1 MDLLNVRQELSD
13 LARTGSRRTFMKGAF
28 AAAAVGGAAA
38 AGFPSLFGTAS
49 AAEGTGADTNAA
61 ILKAA
66 RTAEEL
72 ATTFYYQGVAGPTA
86 ANLGKVH
93 DANNLN
99 YFQAAL
105 WQEYQHVRIL
115 TNPLG
120 ATSYASG
127 TFYLPTAWFD
137 NSANFLAA
145 LDVLET
151 AFIGAYLAAIREFA
165 ENGFPFYSEVAGD
178 FLGTETEHRVLGRIT
193 SGSNP
198 PNNWILEKAEF
209 QTVGAAVGVLGGFLS
224 PGPGTAAY
232 TMPTPDQISAAAAPF
247 NNLANPGLVQAG

>member
-1 MDLLNVRQELSD
+1 MDLLSVRQELSD
-13 LARTGSRRTFMKGAF
+13 LARTGSRRTFIKGAF

-49 AAEGTGADTNAA
+49 AAGSDTNAA

-86 ANLGKVH
+86 PNLGKVH

-198 PNNWILEKAEF
+198 PNNWILENAEF

-247 NNLANPGLVQAG
+247 NNLANPGLVQAR

>member
-1 MDLLNVRQELSD
+1 MDRLSVRQELSD
-13 LARTGSRRTFMKGAF
+13 LARTGSRRTFIKGAF

-49 AAEGTGADTNAA
+49 AAGSDTNAA

-86 ANLGKVH
+86 PNLGKVH
-93 DANNLN
+93 NANNLN

-105 WQEYQHVRIL
+105 WQEFQHVKIL
-115 TNPLG
+115 GNTLG
-120 ATSYASG
+120 AGTYAGG
-127 TFYLPTAWFD
+127 TFYLPTSWFD
-137 NSANFLAA
+137 NSDSFLGA

-165 ENGFPFYSEVAGD
+165 ENGFPFYSEVAGE

-209 QTVGAAVGVLGGFLS
+209 ATVGDAVGVLAGFLS
-224 PGPGTAAY
+224 PGAGKAAY
-232 TMPTPDQISAAAAPF
+232 AMPTPDQISAAAAPF
-247 NNLANPGLVQAG
+247 NNLANPGSIQAS

>member
-1 MDLLNVRQELSD
+1 MDLHNARKDLSA

-28 AAAAVGGAAA
+28 AVAAVGGAAA
-38 AGFPSLFGTAS
+38 AGFPSLFATAS
-49 AAEGTGADTNAA
+49 AAGADTNAA

-72 ATTFYYQGVAGPTA
+72 ATTFYYQGIAGPTA
-86 ANLGKVH
+86 AKLGPVH
-93 DANNLN
+93 DHGNLN

-115 TNPLG
+115 TNLLG
-120 ATSYASG
+120 ADRYGTG
-127 TFYLPTAWFD
+127 TFYFPTSWFD
-137 NSANFLAA
+137 NAGNFLAA

-165 ENGFPFYSEVAGD
+165 ENGFPFYSEVAGE
-178 FLGTETEHRVLGRIT
+178 FLGTECEPRVLGRVA

-198 PNNWILEKAEF
+198 PKQWIL
-209 QTVGAAVGVLGGFLS
+209 QTAAPTHVSHPVGVL
-224 PGPGTAAY
+224 
-232 TMPTPDQISAAAAPF
+232 
-247 NNLANPGLVQAG
+247 AGWRAR